1 MAYRCH
7 CGNTARF
14 YEIFDIAIDVVDG
27 EDNFVQTKRLREH
40 GGRAWVAKD
49 RLGVTARVP
58 AHETAADLR
67 V

>member
-27 EDNFVQTKRLREH
+27 EDNFVQTK
-40 GGRAWVAKD
+40 D
-49 RLGVTARVP
+49 RNVDCYICCGCDRQISYEDFMRGAAAR
-58 AHETAADLR
+58 TSSID
-67 V
+67 